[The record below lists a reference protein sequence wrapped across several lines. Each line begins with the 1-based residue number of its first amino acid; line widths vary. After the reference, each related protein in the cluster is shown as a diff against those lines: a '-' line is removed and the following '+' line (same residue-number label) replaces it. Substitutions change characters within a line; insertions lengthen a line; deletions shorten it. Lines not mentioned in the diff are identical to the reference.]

1 MLPEERKNRRLKM
14 VAATL
19 QREVSL
25 IILEEV
31 KDPACSGVTIIAVKV
46 SKDFSHA
53 VISVRARSAE
63 LDVTDKA
70 LVGLN
75 RASPYIRRELGSR
88 IGLRKVPALRFVEDR
103 GLVESVRVSELLR
116 GLGFEGD
123 NAGSTEP
130 L

>member
-1 MLPEERKNRRLKM
+1 M

-31 KDPACSGVTIIAVKV
+31 KDPDCSGVTITAVKV

-53 VISVRARSAE
+53 VISVRARSNE
-63 LDVTDKA
+63 LDVTESA
-70 LVGLN
+70 LNGLN
-75 RASPYIRRELGSR
+75 RATPYIRRELASR
-88 IGLRKVPALRFVEDR
+88 IGLRKVPSLKFVEDR

-116 GLGFEGD
+116 NLGFEGD

-130 L
+130 